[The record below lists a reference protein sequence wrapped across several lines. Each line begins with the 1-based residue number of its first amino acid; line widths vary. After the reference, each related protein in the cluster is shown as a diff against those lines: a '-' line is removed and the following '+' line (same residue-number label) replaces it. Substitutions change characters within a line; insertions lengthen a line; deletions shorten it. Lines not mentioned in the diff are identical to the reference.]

1 MFPIRGTFRVIST
14 IPSTEGGGG
23 GEGKIP
29 PWENCHEKCPPW
41 ETGSKRPATAREQE
55 KARKQT
61 QAARRAVWEAA
72 GVDAFHR
79 FQCQKCV
86 IWEFPTVGSMP
97 LLNSDLLSP
106 LTDKTTKGQRLQ
118 FMLLLEHSHHNLRH
132 LSFSWA
138 GMMRI
143 PRPIRRT

>member
-1 MFPIRGTFRVIST
+1 MSGIPRREIKRAGRAPGPRSRVLLAARVFYPMEKSNVL
-14 IPSTEGGGG
+14 IPSSVGARNIGHVSHTGDLPGNIDHTQYGGGEG

-61 QAARRAVWEAA
+61 QAARRVVWEAA

-86 IWEFPTVGSMP
+86 NYG
-97 LLNSDLLSP
+97 NSPQLDPCLC
-106 LTDKTTKGQRLQ
+106 
-118 FMLLLEHSHHNLRH
+118 
-132 LSFSWA
+132 
-138 GMMRI
+138 
-143 PRPIRRT
+143 